1 MQNAGV
7 GILAGTD
14 EVSPFCSP
22 GFSLHDELQLLV
34 EAGLT
39 PMQAL
44 QSATANPARFFDR
57 TRTMG
62 TIAKGKAADLVLL
75 DANPLLD
82 IRNTKKI
89 SAVVR
94 NGRLLNRETLDRM
107 LSEIESAARAG
118 Q

>member
-1 MQNAGV
+1 
-7 GILAGTD
+7 
-14 EVSPFCSP
+14 
-22 GFSLHDELQLLV
+22 
-34 EAGLT
+34 
-39 PMQAL
+39 MQAL

-107 LSEIESAARAG
+107 LTEIESAARAG